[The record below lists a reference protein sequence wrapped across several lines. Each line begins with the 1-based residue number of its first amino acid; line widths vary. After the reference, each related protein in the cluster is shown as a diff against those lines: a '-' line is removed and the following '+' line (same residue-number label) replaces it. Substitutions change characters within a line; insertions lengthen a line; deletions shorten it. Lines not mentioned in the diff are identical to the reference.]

1 MRIEHDGFKLSSLIP
16 HTSCLKHFT
25 LIELLVVIAII
36 AILAGMLLPALG
48 KAKEMAHSSSCQSNL
63 RQLGMGM
70 RAYTQD
76 NNDTYPQIS
85 YADENA
91 RKMQWTRVLIAGSYA
106 APSIFL
112 CPTAFPKYSTSF
124 AWIKTC
130 VELWPKADT
139 KEVYDYATSQYPYSY
154 STYGLNNWLYPSN
167 LDPVRSLK
175 TAHYPNPSGKFLH
188 GDTRD
193 RENLVVGRY
202 VGSAWLGFN
211 SDQVGIIS
219 PVHNAGKTTNF
230 CYMDG
235 HVDNMKFSN
244 PLQPYASLGDDET
257 RAHYFNCKP

>member
-16 HTSCLKHFT
+16 HTSYLKHFT

-36 AILAGMLLPALG
+36 AVLAGMLLPALG
-48 KAKEMAHSSSCQSNL
+48 KAKEMAHSASCQSNL

-70 RAYTQD
+70 RMYTQE
-76 NNDTYPQIS
+76 NNDTYPELA
-85 YADENA
+85 YTNADS
-91 RKMQWTRVLIAGSYA
+91 KKIHWTRTLIEGGYA

-112 CPTAFPKYSTSF
+112 CPTAFPKYTTSVV
-124 AWIKTC
+124 WLRTC
-130 VELWPKADT
+130 VQLWPVADT
-139 KEVYDYATSQYPYSY
+139 QAVYDRTDGYPFAY
-154 STYGLNNWLYPSN
+154 STYGLNNWLYPSQ
-167 LDPVRSLK
+167 LDPTRSLK
-175 TAHYPNPSGKFLH
+175 TAHYPNPSGKFLF

-193 RENLVVGRY
+193 KDNAAVGRY

-211 SDQVGIIS
+211 ATQVGVIS

-244 PLQPYASLGDDET
+244 PFQPYTSLGNDET
-257 RAHYFNCKP
+257 RLHYFNCKP